1 MTDSAVASEVH
12 SQAEIENQFDLV
24 ANTTGSMKVIVTKQG
39 ESGRGTEIIDE
50 GQYGQLKGNLEKL
63 LPMLNQASGKVLPSD
78 DLNVVGTVLNEG
90 SDVNLSAGVL
100 GISPSDKKV

>member
-50 GQYGQLKGNLEKL
+50 G
-63 LPMLNQASGKVLPSD
+63 
-78 DLNVVGTVLNEG
+78 
-90 SDVNLSAGVL
+90 
-100 GISPSDKKV
+100 